1 MRDGG
6 DDGHGAAWGRT
17 APAGAE
23 LGLPVLALL
32 VLAVTGLLAA
42 CTTGPGP
49 VTPPPPPPPPAACLL
64 DTAAFAAGTGITWT
78 PDASTASD
86 TRCVYDPAG
95 PAAGGADGP
104 AFVAVDV
111 AQAQDPAAELD
122 RVGALCAD
130 GSRAPMATG
139 GATGS
144 PGGGEIGFVCRFQ
157 GGSVFGA
164 AVRGDQLLTVSAS
177 AVPVGTTAAQL
188 VLAFDQQL
196 TAAAGR

>member
-1 MRDGG
+1 MRNGG
-6 DDGHGAAWGRT
+6 DDGHGAGRGRT
-17 APAGAE
+17 
-23 LGLPVLALL
+23 GLPVLALL

-49 VTPPPPPPPPAACLL
+49 VPGPPPPPPPAACLL
-64 DTAAFAAGTGITWT
+64 DTAALAAGTGITWT

-95 PAAGGADGP
+95 PAADGADGP
-104 AFVAVDV
+104 AFVAVDI
-111 AQAQDPAAELD
+111 AQAEDPAAELD

-130 GSRAPMATG
+130 GSRAPMAAG
-139 GATGS
+139 GEAGS

-164 AVRGDQLLTVSAS
+164 AVRDGQLLTVSAS
-177 AVPVGTTAAQL
+177 AVPAGTTAAQL